1 MVDEVNA
8 SRRTN
13 RKLAVLLGLAV
24 IALGVVGYRY
34 VQEKREIVRIDVPGF
49 SGSITKEPDG
59 FSGKIGKDKE
69 IDIQVD

>member
-24 IALGVVGYRY
+24 IALGVVGYLY

>member
-24 IALGVVGYRY
+24 IALGVVGYLY

-59 FSGKIGKDKE
+59 FSGKIGKDKVE
-69 IDIQVD
+69 GYA